1 MSETSGLDL
10 LISFG
15 LDFLIESGTGTL
27 FVAEDL
33 GVNSLALGLSG
44 TNSLALGLSVVLEQ
58 TCCCSTVEDPGDPE
72 SSEDVMAVAA
82 VAKAADPQLKS
93 EFTHL
98 LNVP

>member
-58 TCCCSTVEDPGDPE
+58 TCCSTVEDPGDPE

>member
-58 TCCCSTVEDPGDPE
+58 TCCSTGEDPGDPE